1 MAVRMW
7 IYNSRSIKFLLKND
21 ISSAAVLSHQ
31 LTEKQ
36 NNCQLIDSGI
46 GFAEI
51 RIKDMKKER
60 RIRYEL

>member
-1 MAVRMW
+1 MRV
-7 IYNSRSIKFLLKND
+7 YNSCSIKFLLKND